1 MSKAVV
7 KKETSEVAVS
17 SVPDAFKKRG
27 ASVSVIDQKDMLIPK
42 LLTMQPTS
50 TMVSEERAAPG
61 DLVSS
66 VTGEVVGG
74 KGKWVKFV
82 PLMTYKTVEYYD
94 KSGAK
99 PKLVKVE
106 AWNAKTHAT
115 VEWEQIINGKPH
127 KVMECLNFYIFLEKD
142 LANPAGLP
150 HLVSYRS
157 TQKQGGKK
165 LISHF
170 MQMEMMQAEPWFG
183 VLEVTTTK
191 QTNAEKQPYFTP
203 DIRPVGQTDV
213 KYAEKL
219 QKWVDLIARNAMKID
234 ETDDIGDVAET
245 RSSGRSGPEA
255 TAQF

>member
-1 MSKAVV
+1 MSKEVV
-7 KKETSEVAVS
+7 KKVAAEMPMT
-17 SVPDAFKKRG
+17 VPDAFKKKG
-27 ASVSVIDQKDMLIPK
+27 VSASVIDQKDMLIPK

-50 TMVSEERAAPG
+50 NFVTEERAQIG

-66 VTGEVVGG
+66 VTGQVVGG

-94 KSGAK
+94 ITGQK
-99 PKLVKVE
+99 PKFVKRE
-106 AWNAKTHAT
+106 AWSAKNHAN
-115 VEWEQIINGKPH
+115 VEWEQTIGGIKMR
-127 KVMECLNFYIFLEKD
+127 VTECLNFYIFLESD

-170 MQMEMMQAEPWFG
+170 MQMEMMGAEPWFG
-183 VLEVTTTK
+183 VLEVTTVK
-191 QTNAEKQPYFTP
+191 QQNDKGVFFTP
-203 DIRPVGQTDV
+203 DIRPVGQTDA

-219 QKWVDLIARNAMKID
+219 TKWVDLIAKSAVKID
-234 ETDDIGDVAET
+234 DTDEDEIVET
-245 RSSGRSGPEA
+245 RTVGKATSGAE
-255 TAQF
+255 AQF

>member
-1 MSKAVV
+1 MSKEVV
-7 KKETSEVAVS
+7 KKETKEAALT
-17 SVPDAFKKRG
+17 VPDAFKKKG

-42 LLTMQPTS
+42 LLIMQPTS
-50 TMVSEERAAPG
+50 EFVNEERAAVG

-94 KSGAK
+94 KSGPK
-99 PKLVKVE
+99 PKLVKTE
-106 AWNAKTHAT
+106 PWNAKTHAT
-115 VEWEQIINGKPH
+115 VEWEQTINGKPH

-191 QTNAEKQPYFTP
+191 QQNAEKQVYFTP

-219 QKWVDLIARNAMKID
+219 EKWVDLIARNAVKID
-234 ETDDIGDVAET
+234 ETADEELTDTRTVNKGGAE
-245 RSSGRSGPEA
+245 A
-255 TAQF
+255 QAQF

>member
-1 MSKAVV
+1 MSKEVV
-7 KKETSEVAVS
+7 KKESAQVAI
-17 SVPDAFKKRG
+17 PDAFKKKG

-50 TMVSEERAAPG
+50 TFVSEERAAPG
-61 DLVSS
+61 DLGSS
-66 VTGEVVGG
+66 VTGEVIGG
-74 KGKWVKFV
+74 KGKWLKFV

-99 PKLVKVE
+99 PKLVKTE
-106 AWNAKTHAT
+106 AWDAKKHST
-115 VEWEQIINGKPH
+115 VEWEQTINGKPH
-127 KVMECLNFYIFLEKD
+127 KVMECLNFYIMLDKD
-142 LANPAGLP
+142 LSNPAGLP

-170 MQMEMMQAEPWFG
+170 MQMEMMGVVPWYG
-183 VLEVTTTK
+183 TLEVTTTK

-203 DIRPVGQTDV
+203 DIRPVGQTDA

-219 QKWVDLIARNAMKID
+219 QQWVDLIARNAVRID
-234 ETDDIGDVAET
+234 ETDDTEVTATRVTDVHSQAE
-245 RSSGRSGPEA
+245 
-255 TAQF
+255 AQF